1 MKVKAFDLHR
11 RVITVS
17 DYIVSFY
24 LVNPTELRYKRC
36 KKIIDG
42 LKMVNDELVDNK
54 YRHDNWSM
62 LMTASQILTNVGV
75 LIFDAKTER
84 LIAPDYRNRKVTIV
98 CSSNSFKRL
107 RPAE

>member
-36 KKIIDG
+36 EKIIDG
-42 LKMVNDELVDNK
+42 LKMVNAELVDNE

-62 LMTASQILTNVGV
+62 LVTASQILTNVGV
-75 LIFDAKTER
+75 LIVDAKTER

-98 CSSNSFKRL
+98 CSSNRFKRL
-107 RPAE
+107 RPVE